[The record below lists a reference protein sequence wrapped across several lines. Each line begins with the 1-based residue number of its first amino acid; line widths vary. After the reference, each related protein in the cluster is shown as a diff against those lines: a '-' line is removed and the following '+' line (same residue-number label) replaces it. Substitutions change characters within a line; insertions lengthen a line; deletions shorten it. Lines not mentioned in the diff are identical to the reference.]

1 MDGYIIAGHNE
12 APWAVAD
19 TIPREKF
26 PPTKWTDVVAVQWNQ
41 HVPAGSNLR
50 RVYRSNVAYSQS
62 KHLIESALEK
72 VGKSGDL
79 DELPLWPG
87 VDFEPGD
94 HPTVIPMEPA
104 TEAFM
109 GLLGSSHAAWASNT
123 EPFLARRGS
132 TKSKSGMPRMFRHLT
147 CYSISR
153 TFETMFPPVLRGR
166 KL

>member
-50 RVYRSNVAYSQS
+50 RVYRSNVAYPQS
-62 KHLIESALEK
+62 KRLIESALEK
-72 VGKSGDL
+72 IGKSADL

-109 GLLGSSHAAWASNT
+109 GLLGCSHAAGPAYLGIQYRAIFGKKRINKIKVWHAPDVPAPNM
-123 EPFLARRGS
+123 L
-132 TKSKSGMPRMFRHLT
+132 L
-147 CYSISR
+147 Y
-153 TFETMFPPVLRGR
+153 FEDL
-166 KL
+166 